1 MRIGEPARKH
11 GIADPDIW
19 HAVRNAMR
27 RILLDDD
34 LIMLIG
40 PATDGALL
48 EIGILDIE
56 GDDPVVSTP
65 SPYDPSSTAFSDEV
79 TMTPHTDKE
88 IEQAARRFEQLAD
101 SLDPDTAQVE
111 GTDDLREIATAAEAV
126 RADDA
131 RLREAVVLAR
141 ARGRS
146 WNHIALALGV
156 SRQAARQRFADKAS
170 A

>member
-1 MRIGEPARKH
+1 
-11 GIADPDIW
+11 
-19 HAVRNAMR
+19 
-27 RILLDDD
+27 
-34 LIMLIG
+34 
-40 PATDGALL
+40 
-48 EIGILDIE
+48 
-56 GDDPVVSTP
+56 
-65 SPYDPSSTAFSDEV
+65 
-79 TMTPHTDKE
+79 MTRHTEKE
-88 IEQAARRFEQLAD
+88 IEQAASRFEHLVD

-146 WNHIALALGV
+146 WNHIALALGYPD
-156 SRQAARQRFADKAS
+156 RQLDSGSPDKAN